1 MGAKNLF
8 IKRSIVYLLIISLLI
23 SFAGVSTFASTTIDK
38 IKLRTNKFFN
48 EYIDSWASERT
59 ISSIKKITDFSGNP
73 YLVIECSPTGY
84 LIYNEDA
91 GVIMEESESSPSP
104 YLDISHGLYGGPTQ
118 YYSQDINANIVK
130 HTITGNPLS
139 SNQISALSNSS
150 KNAQEMLNNQYANN
164 EVLNYINKG
173 IQNKE
178 VSIIPAAVT
187 NSYISYGKTFFGNL
201 NTSTKMGYYS
211 VGDGLCGYVA
221 AAMVLLYYDKYLDG
235 NFIVNSTYLN
245 SSGNAFKSNAFTK
258 MLYNDIGKQ
267 TLGYSTT
274 LNGSKVANVMK
285 TYLDDK
291 RNIDVTCWSA
301 ITVNIPSIRYQL
313 TNRDIPVVYVN
324 RFDDPRGSGTT
335 DHCIVVY
342 GYDNSDGLIAHFGW
356 VGYEHVKCTSPALAL
371 FVSSACAITYY

>member
-38 IKLRTNKFFN
+38 IKLRTNTFFN

-104 YLDISHGLYGGPTQ
+104 YLDISHGLYGGP
-118 YYSQDINANIVK
+118 
-130 HTITGNPLS
+130 
-139 SNQISALSNSS
+139 
-150 KNAQEMLNNQYANN
+150 NN

-211 VGDGLCGYVA
+211 VSDGLCGYVA
-221 AAMVLLYYDKYLDG
+221 AAMVLLYY
-235 NFIVNSTYLN
+235 
-245 SSGNAFKSNAFTK
+245 
-258 MLYNDIGKQ
+258 DIGKQ

>member
-1 MGAKNLF
+1 MGAKDLF

-38 IKLRTNKFFN
+38 IKLRTNTFFN
-48 EYIDSWASERT
+48 EYIDSWASVRT

-221 AAMVLLYYDKYLDG
+221 AAMVLLYYD
-235 NFIVNSTYLN
+235 
-245 SSGNAFKSNAFTK
+245 
-258 MLYNDIGKQ
+258 IGKQ

-291 RNIDVTCWSA
+291 RNIDVICWSA

>member
-38 IKLRTNKFFN
+38 IKLRTNTFFN

-91 GVIMEESESSPSP
+91 GVIMEESERSPSP

-139 SNQISALSNSS
+139 SNQISALS
-150 KNAQEMLNNQYANN
+150 
-164 EVLNYINKG
+164 
-173 IQNKE
+173 
-178 VSIIPAAVT
+178 
-187 NSYISYGKTFFGNL
+187 
-201 NTSTKMGYYS
+201 
-211 VGDGLCGYVA
+211 
-221 AAMVLLYYDKYLDG
+221 LLYYDKYLDG

-245 SSGNAFKSNAFTK
+245 SSGNAFKSNTFTK